1 MKKINVLKIILGIT
15 MLAPVLTGCGKTL
28 NVVDGVDVEFG
39 NPISTNVEDYLDHEK
54 IDEEELQK
62 ILAETKL
69 EIVDDKKVDGKSYQQ
84 IGEYKVKLTYNNE
97 ESEVIIKVDDTTK
110 PVFKDFKNSVD
121 TYKDVRI
128 DFTKS
133 YKAEDLSSVT
143 ITSDD
148 SQVDYTKE
156 GSYKATVTATDESK
170 NAETKEVTVNVKKPE
185 IKLDTTN
192 KSVYVKESFVLKAT
206 VKGKNTKATFKS
218 SDMSVAT
225 VSDSGKVTAKK
236 KGTTIITA
244 TANGVNATCKV
255 TVKEVPKGYSTTTKV
270 VTNPTTGKKE
280 EVTVVKSSRPSG
292 GGSSTSMKATTSREA
307 FNLINVE
314 RRKRGLPEAEWDS
327 ECERIA
333 LLRAK
338 EISLESTITH
348 NGFYKFQNVNHKL
361 AEVCTRLGSNNTT
374 SHAVSNWMNST
385 AHKNILMDYD
395 WDKLA
400 VARCGNNW
408 VAVNSR

>member
-1 MKKINVLKIILGIT
+1 MKKINVLKIILVIT
-15 MLAPVLTGCGKTL
+15 IILPILTGCGRTL
-28 NVVDGVDVEFG
+28 NVVDEVSVEFG
-39 NPISTNVEDYLDHEK
+39 NPISTNVEDYLNLEK
-54 IDEEELQK
+54 IGEGELQK

-84 IGEYKVKLTYNNE
+84 IGEYKIKLTYNNE
-97 ESEVIIKVDDTTK
+97 EFEVIVKVDDTTK

-192 KSVYVKESFVLKAT
+192 KSVYVKESFILKPT
-206 VKGKNTKATFKS
+206 VKGKDTKATFKS

-225 VSDSGKVTAKK
+225 VGDSGKVTAKK
-236 KGTTIITA
+236 KGTTTITA
-244 TANGVNATCKV
+244 TANGVNATCKL
-255 TVKEVPKGYSTTTKV
+255 TVKEVPKGSSTTTKI
-270 VTNPTTGKKE
+270 VTNPTSGKKE
-280 EVTVVKSSRPSG
+280 EVVVVKPSG
-292 GGSSTSMKATTSREA
+292 GGSSTFIQPTTSREA
-307 FNLINVE
+307 FNLINAE
-314 RRKRGLPEAEWDS
+314 RRKRGLPEAVWDS

-333 LLRAK
+333 LIRVK

-374 SHAVSNWMNST
+374 SHAVGNWMNST
-385 AHKNILMDYD
+385 AHRNILMDYN

-408 VAVNSR
+408 VAINSR